1 MAQSN
6 EERFDCI
13 QKIGRNRY
21 QVFYGLDENGI
32 SKLARIVEYKPTLE
46 EIKEMVL
53 DAINKEIDH
62 TILTGFVWTDGD
74 GHEYPVWLS
83 TENQFNYKS
92 AFDLAVQTG
101 GAMLPVTFKFGTVE
115 EPAYH
120 EFTTLEE
127 LQDFYLKAIQ
137 FIQATYQ
144 RGWMEKDSV
153 DWSCYENVIEL

>member
-1 MAQSN
+1 MSQEIFN
-6 EERFDCI
+6 YI

-21 QVFYGLDENGI
+21 QVFYGLKATGEC
-32 SKLARIVEYKPTLE
+32 KLAQIVEYKPSFE

-53 DAINKEIDH
+53 GAVNAEVDR
-62 TILTGFVWTDGD
+62 TILTGFVWTDGE
-74 GHEYPVWLS
+74 GNEYPVWLS

-101 GAMLPVTFKFGTVE
+101 GAMLPVTFKFGTVD
-115 EPAYH
+115 EPVYH

-127 LQDFYLKAIQ
+127 LQDFYIRAIQ

-144 RGWMEKDSV
+144 AGWAEKDSI
-153 DWSCYENVIEL
+153 DWSDYEHVVEL